1 MLLLSRLAVAALGWA
16 GSLVVAR
23 SLSSEAWG
31 QFSFVFALLSLMAVF
46 TDLGV
51 GRVVLARLIDDDPD
65 EVALTASSFLA
76 LRILLG
82 LLGYAIA
89 VGYVVVLRYPAEVIT
104 ATAAAGLVV
113 VFATPGHALSVLFQS
128 RHRLTLAAVAETVGQ
143 AIQLGLTILAA
154 IVAPVLLVFAL
165 APVVNEIVALA
176 IKCFGIT
183 RPALG
188 LRPAA
193 KVEFSRWW
201 PMLREAIPLAI
212 GFALTFAMLKIDVLM
227 LSLMDTFDAVGLY
240 SIGYKFSDM
249 MDTIA
254 VAAAG
259 PVSTLLVAAWP
270 DQLSVFR
277 HRIRT
282 AALAFAVAGACAVAA
297 FWPSAQPVIRL
308 LYGERFVAGAQAAQ
322 LLVAGAAV
330 MALVILGIYALAAA
344 GKQRH
349 YPVVA
354 LAGIVINVS
363 ANLVLIPRL
372 SYYGAAIATVV
383 TLALTGALIWVVIAR
398 TMPIDKLIPLRQLSV
413 LAVVTAIVAALGDH
427 AVDRFPAW
435 WPVVSAAAVAVVLM
449 CAYLLV
455 TLSRRSLGFDTAP
468 DRPANTPLTVVFI
481 AHTGQVSGAEKV
493 LLQLV
498 DEAIRNEHH
507 VVVACPPG
515 PLVQAL
521 PDKAIHRAIPALG
534 LGGERGAHRIVAA
547 ARMLFRW
554 AVAARRL
561 TPLVRARNTATI
573 VNSTFALPA
582 ARMSRPSGGFA
593 WLVHDTLTSTK
604 QHAVVKLAR
613 PAIRIAVAVSHATAE
628 PLRRLGL
635 PVEVR
640 QNGVAWPVPR
650 LPDALHNPPVIGMLA
665 LLTPWKGQRVL
676 LEAVAQLPDVR
687 LELAGGSFPGDAP
700 YVEELKARAAQPDL
714 AGRVHFLG
722 HVAAES
728 ALRRWDVVVS
738 ASVDPEA
745 GPLSV
750 LEAMSYGRP
759 VIGTDHGGTAEFLA
773 DGAGLLVPPG
783 DCAALAEAVQT
794 MLHDGSLRE
803 RVTENARRRIAGNHD
818 IAVTLPLLLR
828 TLLS

>member
-51 GRVVLARLIDDDPD
+51 GRVVLARLMDDDPD

-82 LLGYAIA
+82 LLGYVIA
-89 VGYVVVLRYPAEVIT
+89 VGYVLVLRYPAEVIT

-128 RHRLTLAAVAETVGQ
+128 RHRLTLAAIAETVGQ

-154 IVAPVLLVFAL
+154 IFAPVLLIFAL
-165 APVVNEIVALA
+165 APVANEIVALA
-176 IKCFGIT
+176 IKSFGIT
-183 RPALG
+183 RPSLG
-188 LRPAA
+188 LKPSSRL
-193 KVEFSRWW
+193 EFSRWW

-277 HRIRT
+277 QRIRT

-297 FWPSAQPVIRL
+297 FWPSAQALIRL

-322 LLVAGAAV
+322 LLVVGAAV

-383 TLALTGALIWVVIAR
+383 TLAITGALIWVVIAR
-398 TMPIDKLIPLRQLSV
+398 TMPIDKLIPLRGLSV

-435 WPVVSAAAVAVVLM
+435 WPVVSAVAAATVLAVAYVLV
-449 CAYLLV
+449 A
-455 TLSRRSLGFDTAP
+455 LSRTSPGPDAAP
-468 DRPANTPLTVVFI
+468 PTSTPSTVVFI

-498 DEAIRNEHH
+498 DEAIRNDHH

-521 PDKAIHRAIPALG
+521 PDKAIHRAIPPLG
-534 LGGERGAHRIVAA
+534 LGGERGARRIVAA
-547 ARMLFRW
+547 TRMLSRW
-554 AVAARRL
+554 ATAARRL
-561 TPLVRARNTATI
+561 TPLVRARNAATI

-582 ARMSRPSGGFA
+582 ARMARPSGGFA

-650 LPDALHNPPVIGMLA
+650 LPGDLHSPPVVGMLA

-687 LELAGGSFPGDAP
+687 LELAGGSFPGDAQ

-714 AGRVHFLG
+714 AGRVRFLG

-773 DGAGLLVPPG
+773 NGAGLLVPPG

-803 RVTENARRRIAGNHD
+803 SVTENARRRIAGNHD